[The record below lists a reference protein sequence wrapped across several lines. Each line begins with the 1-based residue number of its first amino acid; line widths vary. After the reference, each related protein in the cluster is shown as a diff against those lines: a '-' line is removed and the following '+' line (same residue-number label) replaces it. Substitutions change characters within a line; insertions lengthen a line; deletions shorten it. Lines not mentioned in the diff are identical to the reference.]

1 MTTETRLANGKKL
14 PPGRIPTLLQS
25 FVFGLFG
32 DRGSGKSAA
41 MAYYGIQEAEAGR
54 PIFYYPEDFD
64 LKIPGAEAMSPAD
77 LVSMPDRLTG
87 ATVLIDEV
95 QEVLSKFRT
104 NAIASLLLMAFF
116 RQTRKRG
123 ANVIF
128 TSNDPNAINSALS
141 TQTDLHAM
149 CRMVTDPRCYDVG
162 YHLRSCADTVRMRIK
177 DTNGKHGLIGNR
189 KDGRKGFVQH
199 LVGIGDVYPLYN
211 TGAIAD
217 PAEVMGLNKRNLL
230 ELRAQEKL
238 GSIKTWEN
246 FDIKLITEIIP
257 SLVANGYKSI
267 IPGTFVNTLQNE
279 MDIPEKPLPALDS
292 RELGKRLKAIGLV
305 STRKAKGMVYQLPP
319 KEHLQAWADGV
330 WSPDND

>member
-1 MTTETRLANGKKL
+1 LTTEIKLANGKKL
-14 PPGRIPTLLQS
+14 PAGRIPTLLQS
-25 FVFGLFG
+25 YVFGLFG

-54 PIFYYPEDFD
+54 PIFYYPEDFG
-64 LKIPGAEAMSPAD
+64 LKIPEAKAMSPAD
-77 LVSMPDRLTG
+77 LVAMPDQLTN

-104 NAIASLLLMAFF
+104 NAISSLLLMAFF

-149 CRMVTDPRCYDVG
+149 CRMVTDPRCYEVG

-199 LVGIGDVYPLYN
+199 LVGIGDVYPFYN

-217 PAEVMGLNKRNLL
+217 PADVMKMNKRNLL
-230 ELRAQEKL
+230 EQRAQQKL
-238 GSIKTWEN
+238 GMSWED

-257 SLVANGYKSI
+257 LLVSNGYETI
-267 IPGTFVNTLQNE
+267 VPGTFVRTLQNE
-279 MDIPEKPLPALDS
+279 MNIPEKPKDPMDS
-292 RELGKRLKAIGLV
+292 RELGKRLKAIGLI

-319 KEHLQAWADGV
+319 KQHLQEWADGV
-330 WSPDND
+330 WSPDTD